1 MHLDPLSTAAMLLVA
16 TAAMASALFASA
28 RRQPAPLA
36 PAQRIWAT
44 ALVCAPTGWL
54 LLELAGPSGWP
65 LLAVPAKALIM
76 AAFLGHLHAL
86 LVLRD
91 AVLPAPW
98 QQLPVLAVA
107 LASAGFYVLQPEQP
121 MRTGLLSVLCALAAA
136 AAAVLAWR
144 EARAAGSSHAR
155 MVAIAFAGAALLLAG
170 RAALLFLPEGNV
182 GRVWI
187 DGPVGQSLLLGLA
200 MLAPAVATLGFA
212 LMGSDRLLDR
222 LEALAATDAL
232 TGTASRAA
240 FLAEAGELVAHA
252 RSERRS
258 LALLA
263 IDVDHFKRINDR
275 YGHAAGDRA
284 LALIGAALRA
294 QLRSG
299 DRVGR
304 CGGEEFGV
312 VLPDTDI
319 AAARPLA
326 QRLRQRVADIPFRVD
341 GERVPLR
348 VSIGATHLL
357 GPDDG
362 LQAMSARADRALY
375 RAKHGGRDQVQ
386 VWQPEPAQAGASQMS
401 VA

>member
-1 MHLDPLSTAAMLLVA
+1 
-16 TAAMASALFASA
+16 
-28 RRQPAPLA
+28 
-36 PAQRIWAT
+36 
-44 ALVCAPTGWL
+44 
-54 LLELAGPSGWP
+54 
-65 LLAVPAKALIM
+65 
-76 AAFLGHLHAL
+76 
-86 LVLRD
+86 
-91 AVLPAPW
+91 
-98 QQLPVLAVA
+98 VA

-136 AAAVLAWR
+136 AAAALAWR

-155 MVAIAFAGAALLLAG
+155 MVAIAFAGAAALLAG
-170 RAALLFLPEGNV
+170 RAALLFLPEGNA
-182 GRVWI
+182 GRIWI

-200 MLAPAVATLGFA
+200 MLAPAVATLGFV

-240 FLAEAGELVAHA
+240 FLAEAGGLVDHA

-275 YGHAAGDRA
+275 HGHAAGDRA
-284 LALIGAALRA
+284 LALVGAALRA

-357 GPDDG
+357 GPDDS
-362 LQAMSARADRALY
+362 LQAMSARADQALY
-375 RAKHGGRDQVQ
+375 RAKHEGRDQVR

>member
-16 TAAMASALFASA
+16 TAAMAGALFVSA
-28 RRQPAPLA
+28 RRQPLPLA

-44 ALVCAPTGWL
+44 ALACAPTGWL
-54 LLELAGPSGWP
+54 LLELAAPQGWP
-65 LLAVPAKALIM
+65 LLAVPGKALIM

-86 LVLRD
+86 LVLRE

-98 QQLPVLAVA
+98 QQLPVVAVA

-121 MRTGLLSVLCALAAA
+121 MRTGLLSGLCALAAA
-136 AAAVLAWR
+136 GAAALAWR
-144 EARAAGSSHAR
+144 EARTAGSAHAR
-155 MVAIAFAGAALLLAG
+155 MVAIAFAVAAVLLAG
-170 RAALLFLPEGNV
+170 RAALLFLPEGNI

-200 MLAPAVATLGFA
+200 MLAPAVATLGFV

-222 LEALAATDAL
+222 LEALAAVDAL

-240 FLAEAGELVAHA
+240 FLAEAGDLVQHA
-252 RSERRS
+252 RGERRS
-258 LALLA
+258 LALLV
-263 IDVDHFKRINDR
+263 IDVDRFKQINDR
-275 YGHAAGDRA
+275 HGHATGDRA

-294 QLRSG
+294 QVRSG

-304 CGGEEFGV
+304 WGGEEFAM

-319 AAARPLA
+319 DAALQLA
-326 QRLRQRVADIPFRVD
+326 QRLRQRVADLALRID
-341 GERVPLR
+341 GQVLPLR
-348 VSIGATHLL
+348 VSIGATGLF
-357 GPDDG
+357 GPDDT
-362 LQAMSARADRALY
+362 LQAMFLRADQAMY
-375 RAKHGGRDQVQ
+375 RAKREGRNQVQ
-386 VWQPEPAQAGASQMS
+386 VWRPDPVQSGASQMS